1 MRNSLLVLHDK
12 DGLFLNDGEFHTM
25 LAIVCHE
32 LTGPSALRLEEIA
45 DPRPGPGQ
53 VRIRVR
59 ACGVNFADSLITRGQ
74 YQKQPQPPF
83 SPGFEVSGEVLELG
97 AGVQGIAIGDR
108 VIAMTPHGGYA
119 EQVIADMNRCV
130 PMPVA
135 MSWEHGAAFPVVF
148 GTSHVALWHRARLR
162 AGETLVV
169 HGASGGVG
177 LTAVAIGKQLGAT
190 VIATANGAGKLE
202 VARAHGAD
210 HLIDS
215 GQEDVRA
222 RIKELTDGRGAD
234 VIYDPVGGELFTA
247 SLRSIAFEGRILII
261 GFAGGNVP
269 QIPANHLLV
278 KNIDVIGLNWPAYAE
293 LNPQV
298 MTESF
303 QTLIRWYLDGAIRP
317 HVSATYPLEQA
328 VEALNQVVT
337 RKSTGK
343 VVITTN

>member
-1 MRNSLLVLHDK
+1 MR
-12 DGLFLNDGEFHTM
+12 
-25 LAIVCHE
+25 AIVCHE
-32 LTGPSALRLEEIA
+32 LSGPAALRLEELA

-53 VRIRVR
+53 VRVRVR

-74 YQKQPQPPF
+74 YQMQPQLPF

-97 AGVQGIAIGDR
+97 AGVVGLAIGDR
-108 VIAMTPHGGYA
+108 VIAMTAHGGYA
-119 EQVIADMNRCV
+119 EQVIADVRRCV
-130 PMPVA
+130 PMPA
-135 MSWEHGAAFPVVF
+135 NMSWQHGAAFPVVF
-148 GTSHVALWHRARLR
+148 GTSHVALWHRARLQ

-190 VIATANGAGKLE
+190 VIATANSPAKLE

-210 HLIDS
+210 HLVDS
-215 GQEDVRA
+215 SCEDVRT
-222 RIKELTDGRGAD
+222 RIRELTYGRGAD
-234 VIYDPVGGELFTA
+234 VIYDPVGGEMFTA

-261 GFAGGNVP
+261 GFAGGIVP

-278 KNIDVIGLNWPAYAE
+278 KNVDVMGVNWPAYAQ
-293 LNPQV
+293 LNPKV

-303 QTLIRWYLDGAIRP
+303 QTLIQWYLAGTIAP
-317 HVSATYPLEQA
+317 HVSATFPLERA
-328 VEALNQVVT
+328 VEALNQVLT

-343 VVITTN
+343 VVITTD

>member
-1 MRNSLLVLHDK
+1 
-12 DGLFLNDGEFHTM
+12 M

-97 AGVQGIAIGDR
+97 AGVKGVAIGDR

-119 EQVIADMNRCV
+119 EQVIADSKRCV
-130 PMPVA
+130 PMPAA
-135 MSWEHGAAFPVVF
+135 MTWEHGAAFPVVF
-148 GTSHVALWHRARLR
+148 GTSHVALWHRARLQ

-190 VIATANGAGKLE
+190 VIATANGPGKLE

-215 GQEDVRA
+215 SQEDVRA
-222 RIKELTDGRGAD
+222 RVKELTDGRGAD
-234 VIYDPVGGELFTA
+234 VVYDPVGGESFAA

-261 GFAGGNVP
+261 GFAGGSVP

-278 KNIDVIGLNWPAYAE
+278 KNVDVIGLNWPAYAE

-303 QTLIRWYLDGAIRP
+303 QTLIHWYLEGAIRP
-317 HVSATYPLEQA
+317 HVSAIYPLEQA
-328 VEALNQVVT
+328 LEALNQVVT

>member
-1 MRNSLLVLHDK
+1 MK
-12 DGLFLNDGEFHTM
+12 
-25 LAIVCHE
+25 AIVCHE
-32 LTGPSALRLEEIA
+32 FTGPSALRLEEIA
-45 DPRPGPGQ
+45 DPCPGPGQ

-59 ACGVNFADSLITRGQ
+59 ACGVNFADSLIIRGQ
-74 YQKQPQPPF
+74 YQKQPQLPF

-97 AGVQGIAIGDR
+97 AGVKEIAIGDR
-108 VIAMTPHGGYA
+108 VIAMTPYGGYA
-119 EQVIADMNRCV
+119 EQVIADTNRCV
-130 PMPVA
+130 PMPA
-135 MSWEHGAAFPVVF
+135 SMSWEHGAAFPVVF

-190 VIATANGAGKLE
+190 VIATANGPEKLE

-215 GQEDVRA
+215 SHEDVRG

-234 VIYDPVGGELFTA
+234 VVYDPVGGESFAA
-247 SLRSIAFEGRILII
+247 SLRSIACEGRILII

-278 KNIDVIGLNWPAYAE
+278 KNVDVIGLNWPAYAE

-298 MTESF
+298 MTKSF
-303 QTLIRWYLDGAIRP
+303 KALIHWYLDGAIRP

-328 VEALNQVVT
+328 VEALNQVVN

-343 VVITTN
+343 VVITTK

>member
-1 MRNSLLVLHDK
+1 MQ
-12 DGLFLNDGEFHTM
+12 
-25 LAIVCHE
+25 AIVCHE
-32 LTGPSALRLEEIA
+32 LSGPAALRLDDVPEA
-45 DPRPGPGQ
+45 RPGPGQ

-97 AGVQGIAIGDR
+97 SGVQGIAIGDR
-108 VIAMTPHGGYA
+108 LIAMTAHGGYA
-119 EQVIADMNRCV
+119 QQVIADTKRCV
-130 PMPVA
+130 PMPAA

-148 GTSHVALWHRARLR
+148 GTSHVALSHRARLR
-162 AGETLVV
+162 PGETLVV

-190 VIATANGAGKLE
+190 VIATANGPEKLE

-215 GQEDVRA
+215 NREDVRT
-222 RIKELTDGRGAD
+222 RIKELTAGRGAD
-234 VIYDPVGGELFTA
+234 VVYDPVGGDLFAA
-247 SLRSIAFEGRILII
+247 SLRSIAFEGRLLVI
-261 GFAGGNVP
+261 GFAGGSVP

-278 KNIDVIGLNWPAYAE
+278 KNVDVIGLNWPAYPE

-303 QTLIRWYLDGAIRP
+303 RTLIQWYLEGAIKP
-317 HVSATYPLEQA
+317 HVSATYPLKQA
-328 VEALNQVVT
+328 VDALNHLIS

-343 VVITTN
+343 VVITPD

>member
-1 MRNSLLVLHDK
+1 MQ
-12 DGLFLNDGEFHTM
+12 
-25 LAIVCHE
+25 AIVCHE
-32 LTGPSALRLEEIA
+32 LTGPAALRLAEVPE
-45 DPRPGPGQ
+45 PRPGPGQ

-59 ACGVNFADSLITRGQ
+59 ACGVNFADTLITRGQ

-97 AGVQGIAIGDR
+97 AGVKGIAIGDR
-108 VIAMTPHGGYA
+108 VIAMTAYGGYA
-119 EQVIADMNRCV
+119 EQVIADISRCV
-130 PMPVA
+130 PMPA
-135 MSWEHGAAFPVVF
+135 SMSWEHGAAFPVVF

-190 VIATANGAGKLE
+190 VIATASSLEKLKVAGE
-202 VARAHGAD
+202 HGAD
-210 HLIDS
+210 HQIDTS
-215 GQEDVRA
+215 LEDVRT

-234 VIYDPVGGELFTA
+234 VVYDPVGGELFTA

-261 GFAGGNVP
+261 GFASGTVP

-278 KNIDVIGLNWPAYAE
+278 KNVDVIGLNWPAYVE
-293 LNPQV
+293 LNPHV
-298 MTESF
+298 MTDSF
-303 QTLIRWYLDGAIRP
+303 QTLIQWYLDGAIKP
-317 HVSATYPLEQA
+317 HVSATYPLDQA
-328 VEALNQVVT
+328 VEALNQIVS

-343 VVITTN
+343 VVITMD

>member
-1 MRNSLLVLHDK
+1 MQAV
-12 DGLFLNDGEFHTM
+12 
-25 LAIVCHE
+25 VCHE
-32 LTGPSALRLEEIA
+32 FAGPAALRLEEVA
-45 DPRPGPGQ
+45 EPRPGPGQ

-97 AGVQGIAIGDR
+97 AGVQGIAVGDR
-108 VIAMTPHGGYA
+108 VIAMTPYGGYA
-119 EQVIADMNRCV
+119 EQVVADVNRCV
-130 PMPVA
+130 PLPAA
-135 MSWEHGAAFPVVF
+135 MSWAHGAAFPVVF

-190 VIATANGAGKLE
+190 VIATASSAEKLG

-215 GQEDVRA
+215 SHEDIRA
-222 RIKELTDGRGAD
+222 RIKDLTGGRGAD
-234 VIYDPVGGELFTA
+234 VVYDPVGGELFTA
-247 SLRSIAFEGRILII
+247 SLRSMAFEGRILVI
-261 GFAGGNVP
+261 GFAGGSVP

-278 KNIDVIGLNWPAYAE
+278 KNVDVIGVNWPAYAD
-293 LNPQV
+293 LNPRV
-298 MTESF
+298 MSESF
-303 QTLIRWYLDGAIRP
+303 RTLMQWFLDGKISP
-317 HVSATYPLEQA
+317 HVSATYPLQQA
-328 VEALNQVVT
+328 VEALNQVVG

-343 VVITTN
+343 VVITVD

>member
-1 MRNSLLVLHDK
+1 MEDSLTCKPSSAKNSLVQLGCAWPRLQSRAPVP
-12 DGLFLNDGEFHTM
+12 
-25 LAIVCHE
+25 ARCA
-32 LTGPSALRLEEIA
+32 SAS
-45 DPRPGPGQ
+45 
-53 VRIRVR
+53 

-97 AGVQGIAIGDR
+97 AGVTGIAPGDR
-108 VIAMTPHGGYA
+108 VIAITPHGGYA
-119 EQVIADMNRCV
+119 EQVVADSKRCV
-130 PMPVA
+130 PMPAA

-148 GTSHVALWHRARLR
+148 GTSHVALSHRARLR

-190 VIATANGAGKLE
+190 VIATASSAGKLQ
-202 VARAHGAD
+202 VAGKHGAD

-215 GQEDVRA
+215 SQEDVRA

-234 VIYDPVGGELFTA
+234 VVYDPVGGELFTA
-247 SLRSIAFEGRILII
+247 SLRSIAFEGRILVI
-261 GFAGGNVP
+261 GFAGGSVP

-278 KNIDVIGLNWPAYAE
+278 KNVDVIGVNWPAYAE
-293 LNPQV
+293 LNPEV

-303 QTLIRWYLDGAIRP
+303 QTLIQWYLAGSIKP
-317 HVSATYPLEQA
+317 HVSATYPLKQA
-328 VEALNQVVT
+328 VEALDQVVS

-343 VVITTN
+343 VVIAAS